1 MPIAGLYKI
10 FNHWHAEG
18 TVWIYSDPHF
28 NDSDLKAGINRPDA
42 DELVRR
48 INAKCGRKDT
58 FICLGDIVD
67 VEYVRKIRAKYKI
80 LICGNH
86 DRGASN
92 YERKT
97 FTMKFDADKFQKS
110 EALEE
115 MKRLYP
121 NCRYDIQ
128 HGYSISHSPFEYW
141 TVSADNMLFDEVYTG
156 NLTIAENIILSHEPI
171 ENLPFW
177 CVNLHGHD
185 HTGRRSDKRHFNFC
199 ADVINYEPVN
209 FNKFMKEGHLSKIES
224 IHRETINTAIKRK
237 AKRGGK
243 KIGQQ

>member
-1 MPIAGLYKI
+1 MPIAGLYDI

-18 TVWIYSDPHF
+18 TTWIYSDPHF
-28 NDSDLKAGINRPDA
+28 NDPDLKAGIKRPDA
-42 DELVRR
+42 DELVRL
-48 INAKCGRKDT
+48 INTKCGRKDT

-92 YERKT
+92 YKR
-97 FTMKFDADKFQKS
+97 DAGQMVISKS
-110 EALEE
+110 EGETARDALTAFHNTHPGYRANIAETDDSWVVF
-115 MKRLYP
+115 
-121 NCRYDIQ
+121 YDN
-128 HGYSISHSPFEYW
+128 
-141 TVSADNMLFDEVYTG
+141 DLFDEVYTG
-156 NLTIAENIILSHEPI
+156 PVMIAENIILSHEPI

-177 CVNLHGHD
+177 CADLHGHD
-185 HTGRRSDKRHFNFC
+185 HTGRFISKQHFNFC
-199 ADVINYEPVN
+199 SDVINYEPVN
-209 FNKFMKEGHLSKIES
+209 FNQWMKAGHLSKIES

-243 KIGQQ
+243 KIGQR